1 MAKFPHLP
9 LWTDA
14 YMADTLHLTHEEH
27 GLYLMLLMT
36 IWRSPDCKIPNDLTW
51 VKRRLRA
58 TDQQMENLVK
68 NLLDEFFTTT
78 GNHITQKRLK
88 EEYEYVR
95 KKAKKNSVSAKSRW
109 QKEKQVCERN
119 APIPT
124 PIPSIRDTN
133 VSLSLKTDNLFEQWY
148 KPWPRKVGK
157 GGARKAFKSALKKTD
172 FETLCQGRDRFI
184 QAAIGQDKN
193 YIPYPST
200 WLNQERWSDDTT
212 AINPTPAIPIRG
224 GNGKQSASIAA
235 AVSGFIARRSG

>member
-9 LWTDA
+9 LWVDA
-14 YMADTLHLTHEEH
+14 YLADTLHLTHEEH

-36 IWRSPDCKIPNDLTW
+36 IWRSPDCKIPNDLEW

-68 NLLDEFFTTT
+68 NLLDEFFITT

-119 APIPT
+119 APTPT

-133 VSLSLKTDNLFEQWY
+133 VSLSLKADNLFEQWY
-148 KPWPRKVGK
+148 ETWPRKVGK
-157 GGARKAFKSALKKTD
+157 GGARKAFKTALKKTD

-212 AINPTPAIPIRG
+212 AINPAPIAIRS
-224 GNGKQSASIAA
+224 GNGTQSASIAA
-235 AVSGFIARRSG
+235 AVGGFVARRGG

>member
-36 IWRSPDCKIPNDLTW
+36 IWRSPDCKIPNDFEW

-58 TDQQMENLVK
+58 TDDQMENLVR

-88 EEYEYVR
+88 EEYEYV
-95 KKAKKNSVSAKSRW
+95 KKKSKKNSVSAKSRW
-109 QKEKQVCERN
+109 QKEKVVCERN
-119 APIPT
+119 APTPI

-133 VSLSLKTDNLFEQWY
+133 VSLSLKADNLFEQWY
-148 KPWPRKVGK
+148 ETWPRKVGK
-157 GGARKAFKSALKKTD
+157 GGARKAFKTALKKTD

-212 AINPTPAIPIRG
+212 AINPTPAIPIRS
-224 GNGKQSASIAA
+224 GNGTQSASIAA
-235 AVSGFIARRSG
+235 AVSGFVARRSG

>member
-36 IWRSPDCKIPNDLTW
+36 IWRAPACKIPNDFTW

-58 TDQQMENLVK
+58 TDDQMENLVK
-68 NLLDEFFTTT
+68 NLLDEFFITS

-88 EEYEYVR
+88 EEYEYVK
-95 KKAKKNSVSAKSRW
+95 KKAKKNSASAKSRW
-109 QKEKQVCERN
+109 QKEKVVCERN

-148 KPWPRKVGK
+148 QTWPRKVGK
-157 GGARKAFKSALKKTD
+157 GGARKAFKAALKKTD

-184 QAAIGQDKN
+184 VAASGQDKN

-200 WLNQERWSDDTT
+200 WLNQERWLDDDT
-212 AINPTPAIPIRG
+212 AINPAPIAIRS
-224 GNGKQSASIAA
+224 GNGTQSASIAA
-235 AVSGFIARRSG
+235 AVSGFVARRSG

>member
-36 IWRSPDCKIPNDLTW
+36 IWRSPDCKIPNDMDW
-51 VKRRLRA
+51 IKRRLRA
-58 TDQQMENLVK
+58 TDEQMENLVK
-68 NLLDEFFTTT
+68 RLIDDFFTTT

-109 QKEKQVCERN
+109 NKEKVVCERN

-124 PIPSIRDTN
+124 PTHSIVTN
-133 VSLSLKTDNLFEQWY
+133 VTISPKSDDLFEIWY
-148 KPWPRKVGK
+148 EPWPRKVGK
-157 GGARKAFKSALKKTD
+157 GGAR
-172 FETLCQGRDRFI
+172 RP
-184 QAAIGQDKN
+184 GQKLH
-193 YIPYPST
+193 PLS
-200 WLNQERWSDDTT
+200 
-212 AINPTPAIPIRG
+212 
-224 GNGKQSASIAA
+224 
-235 AVSGFIARRSG
+235 

>member
-14 YMADTLHLTHEEH
+14 YMADTLHLSHEEH

-36 IWRSPDCKIPNDLTW
+36 IWRSPDCKIPNDLEW

-95 KKAKKNSVSAKSRW
+95 KKAKKNSASAKSRW
-109 QKEKQVCERN
+109 QKEKQVCERS

-124 PIPSIRDTN
+124 PISIGVTKVTPSPKSD
-133 VSLSLKTDNLFEQWY
+133 DLFEIWY
-148 KPWPRKVGK
+148 EPWPRKVGK
-157 GGARKAFKSALKKTD
+157 GGARKAFKAALKKTD

-184 QAAIGQDKN
+184 EAASGQDKN

-200 WLNQERWSDDTT
+200 WLNQERWLDDDT
-212 AINPTPAIPIRG
+212 AINPTPIAIRG
-224 GNGKQSASIAA
+224 GNGTQSGSIAA
-235 AVSGFIARRSG
+235 AVGGFVARRGG

>member
-36 IWRSPDCKIPNDLTW
+36 IWRSPDCKIPNDFEW

-58 TDQQMENLVK
+58 TDDQMENLVR

-88 EEYEYVR
+88 EEYEYVK

-109 QKEKQVCERN
+109 QKEKVVCERN
-119 APIPT
+119 APTPI

-133 VSLSLKTDNLFEQWY
+133 VSLSLKADNLFEQWY
-148 KPWPRKVGK
+148 ETWPRKVGK
-157 GGARKAFKSALKKTD
+157 GGARKAFKTALKKTD

-212 AINPTPAIPIRG
+212 AINPTPAIPIRS
-224 GNGKQSASIAA
+224 GNGTQSASIAA
-235 AVSGFIARRSG
+235 AVSGFVARRSG

>member
-14 YMADTLHLTHEEH
+14 YMADTLHLSHEEH

-36 IWRSPDCKIPNDLTW
+36 IWRSPDCKIPNDLEW

-95 KKAKKNSVSAKSRW
+95 KKAKKNSASAKSRW
-109 QKEKQVCERN
+109 QKEKQVCERS

-124 PIPSIRDTN
+124 PISIGVTKVTPSPKSD
-133 VSLSLKTDNLFEQWY
+133 DLFEIWY
-148 KPWPRKVGK
+148 EPWPRKVGK
-157 GGARKAFKSALKKTD
+157 GGARKAFKAALKKPISRRYAKAVID
-172 FETLCQGRDRFI
+172 SSRR
-184 QAAIGQDKN
+184 QAVRTKIT
-193 YIPYPST
+193 S
-200 WLNQERWSDDTT
+200 
-212 AINPTPAIPIRG
+212 PTRLHG
-224 GNGKQSASIAA
+224 
-235 AVSGFIARRSG
+235 

>member
-9 LWTDA
+9 LWVDA
-14 YMADTLHLTHEEH
+14 YLADTLHLTHEEH

-36 IWRSPDCKIPNDLTW
+36 IWRSPDCKIPNDLEW

-58 TDQQMENLVK
+58 TDNQMENLVK

-88 EEYEYVR
+88 EEYEYVK
-95 KKAKKNSVSAKSRW
+95 KKAKKNSASAKSRW
-109 QKEKQVCERN
+109 QKEKVVCERN
-119 APIPT
+119 APTPI
-124 PIPSIRDTN
+124 PIPSIRDTK
-133 VSLSLKTDNLFEQWY
+133 VSLSLKADNLFEQWY
-148 KPWPRKVGK
+148 ETWPRKVGK
-157 GGARKAFKSALKKTD
+157 GGARKAFKTALKKTD

-184 QAAIGQDKN
+184 EAAIGQDKN

-212 AINPTPAIPIRG
+212 AINPAPIAIRS
-224 GNGKQSASIAA
+224 GNGTEPASIVA
-235 AVSGFIARRSG
+235 AVSGFVARRSG

>member
-9 LWTDA
+9 LWVDA
-14 YMADTLHLTHEEH
+14 YLADTLHLTHEEH

-36 IWRSPDCKIPNDLTW
+36 IWRSPDCKIPNDLEW

-58 TDQQMENLVK
+58 TDDQMENLVK

-88 EEYEYVR
+88 EEYEYVK
-95 KKAKKNSVSAKSRW
+95 KKAKKNSASAKSRW
-109 QKEKQVCERN
+109 QKEKVVCERN

-124 PIPSIRDTN
+124 PIPSIRDTK
-133 VSLSLKTDNLFEQWY
+133 VSLSLKADNLFEQWY
-148 KPWPRKVGK
+148 ETWPRKVGK
-157 GGARKAFKSALKKTD
+157 GGARKAFKTALKKTD

-184 QAAIGQDKN
+184 EAAIGQDKN

-212 AINPTPAIPIRG
+212 AINPAPIAIRS
-224 GNGKQSASIAA
+224 GNGTEPASIVA
-235 AVSGFIARRSG
+235 AVSGFVARRSG

>member
-36 IWRSPDCKIPNDLTW
+36 IWRSPDCKIPNDLEW

-109 QKEKQVCERN
+109 QKEKQVCERS

-124 PIPSIRDTN
+124 PISIGVTKVTPSPKSD
-133 VSLSLKTDNLFEQWY
+133 DLFEIWY
-148 KPWPRKVGK
+148 EPWPRKVGK
-157 GGARKAFKSALKKTD
+157 GGARKAFKAALKKTD
-172 FETLCQGRDRFI
+172 FQTLCEGRDRFL
-184 QAAIGQDKN
+184 AAASGQDKT
-193 YIPYPST
+193 YLPYPSP
-200 WLNQERWSDDTT
+200 WLHQERWLDADT
-212 AINPTPAIPIRG
+212 AINPTPIAIRG
-224 GNGKQSASIAA
+224 GNGTQSGSIAA
-235 AVSGFIARRSG
+235 AVGGFVARRGG

>member
-36 IWRSPDCKIPNDLTW
+36 IWRSPDCKIPNDFEW

-58 TDQQMENLVK
+58 TDDQMENLVR
-68 NLLDEFFTTT
+68 NLLDEFFTMT

-88 EEYEYVR
+88 EEYEYVK
-95 KKAKKNSVSAKSRW
+95 KKAKKNSASAKSRW

-119 APIPT
+119 APTPT

-148 KPWPRKVGK
+148 ETWPRKVGK
-157 GGARKAFKSALKKTD
+157 GGARKAFKTALKKTD

-184 QAAIGQDKN
+184 VAASGQDKN

-212 AINPTPAIPIRG
+212 AINPAPIAIRS
-224 GNGKQSASIAA
+224 GNGTQSASIAA
-235 AVSGFIARRSG
+235 AVSGFVARRSG

>member
-1 MAKFPHLP
+1 MARFPHLP
-9 LWTDA
+9 LFTDA

-36 IWRSPDCKIPNDLTW
+36 IWRSPDCKIPNDLEW

-58 TDQQMENLVK
+58 TEQQMENLVK

-119 APIPT
+119 APIPIPT
-124 PIPSIRDTN
+124 PTGVTN
-133 VSLSLKTDNLFEQWY
+133 VTPSPKSDDLFEIWY
-148 KPWPRKVGK
+148 EPWPRKVGK
-157 GGARKAFKSALKKTD
+157 GGARKAFKAALKKTD
-172 FETLCQGRDRFI
+172 FQTLCEGRDRFI
-184 QAAIGQDKN
+184 AAASGQDKN

-200 WLNQERWSDDTT
+200 WLNQERWLDDDT
-212 AINPTPAIPIRG
+212 AINPTPIAIRG
-224 GNGKQSASIAA
+224 GNGTQSGSIAA
-235 AVSGFIARRSG
+235 AVGGFVARRGG